1 MGQKLILNAPLSVDD
16 VVICKQMDDFVID
29 RNTGNK
35 VYNGIPMGMRGKVDK
50 VTSVGV
56 ETHYGVEWQNGGKLS
71 LIDLKVCNECDTSN
85 NSKSTV
91 CENCGSTDL
100 KNVDEW
106 WKVENNPDPNVTEN
120 FKIKKRQITESNE
133 KLIYKFLDFAN
144 QFGNKKNTLNNF
156 LQVLKNSGFVNMLG
170 ASPFLYMGEDEFKR
184 QYHHRIKEIQNMKC
198 EDLNTDEEIKSCEDE
213 KENLEILISLI
224 EPVRNIM
231 INSGYEK
238 ISDNKSYDVDKNPDE
253 FYSRLKSIIQN
264 NAKEYIKLW
273 AQTSMFR
280 KF

>member
-1 MGQKLILNAPLSVDD
+1 
-16 VVICKQMDDFVID
+16 
-29 RNTGNK
+29 
-35 VYNGIPMGMRGKVDK
+35 
-50 VTSVGV
+50 
-56 ETHYGVEWQNGGKLS
+56 
-71 LIDLKVCNECDTSN
+71 
-85 NSKSTV
+85 
-91 CENCGSTDL
+91 
-100 KNVDEW
+100 
-106 WKVENNPDPNVTEN
+106 
-120 FKIKKRQITESNE
+120 
-133 KLIYKFLDFAN
+133 
-144 QFGNKKNTLNNF
+144 
-156 LQVLKNSGFVNMLG
+156 
-170 ASPFLYMGEDEFKR
+170 MGEDEFKR

-231 INSGYEK
+231 IISGYEK

>member
-71 LIDLKVCNECDTSN
+71 LIDLKVCKECDTSN

-120 FKIKKRQITESNE
+120 FRIKKRQITESNE

-156 LQVLKNSGFVNMLG
+156 LQDLKNSGFVNMLG

>member
-85 NSKSTV
+85 NSESTV
-91 CENCGSTDL
+91 CKFCGSTDL

-120 FKIKKRQITESNE
+120 FRIKKRQITESNE

-156 LQVLKNSGFVNMLG
+156 LQVLKNSGFVNMVG

-231 INSGYEK
+231 IISGYEK

-273 AQTSMFR
+273 VQTSMFR

>member
-1 MGQKLILNAPLSVDD
+1 
-16 VVICKQMDDFVID
+16 
-29 RNTGNK
+29 
-35 VYNGIPMGMRGKVDK
+35 
-50 VTSVGV
+50 
-56 ETHYGVEWQNGGKLS
+56 
-71 LIDLKVCNECDTSN
+71 
-85 NSKSTV
+85 
-91 CENCGSTDL
+91 
-100 KNVDEW
+100 
-106 WKVENNPDPNVTEN
+106 VENNPDPNVTEN
-120 FKIKKRQITESNE
+120 FRIKKRQITESNE

-198 EDLNTDEEIKSCEDE
+198 EDLNTDE
-213 KENLEILISLI
+213 NLEILISLI